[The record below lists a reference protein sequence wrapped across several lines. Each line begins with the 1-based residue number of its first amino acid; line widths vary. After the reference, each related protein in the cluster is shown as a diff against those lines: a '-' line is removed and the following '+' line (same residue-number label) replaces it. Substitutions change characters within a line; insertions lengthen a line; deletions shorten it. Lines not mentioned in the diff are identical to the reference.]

1 MIERI
6 KALLG
11 GGREQVPARAAPD
24 EGQAA
29 VAALLVEAAVMD
41 ERFDPA
47 EQATI
52 LDLLKGRFGLDDTET
67 AELLAAARE
76 RVAQSSQLFAF
87 TRVVTDRFS
96 FEERVELME
105 MLWQVAYADGELD
118 DFEANLLRRVAGLIH
133 VSDRDSG
140 AARKR
145 AMARLGL
152 AAG

>member
-1 MIERI
+1 M
-6 KALLG
+6 
-11 GGREQVPARAAPD
+11 
-24 EGQAA
+24 
-29 VAALLVEAAVMD
+29 
-41 ERFDPA
+41 
-47 EQATI
+47 
-52 LDLLKGRFGLDDTET
+52 
-67 AELLAAARE
+67 
-76 RVAQSSQLFAF
+76 
-87 TRVVTDRFS
+87 VTDRFS

>member
-11 GGREQVPARAAPD
+11 GGPNAAMTAAPD
-24 EGQAA
+24 EGQVA

-52 LDLLKGRFGLDDTET
+52 LDLLKDRFGLDDSET
-67 AELLAAARE
+67 ADLLAAARE
-76 RVAQSSQLFAF
+76 TVAQSSQLFAF
-87 TRVVTDRFS
+87 TRVVNDRFS

-133 VSDRDSG
+133 VPDRDSG